1 VSKLELEVEVDSE
14 TREVLE
20 RFGFDAVRFTQLRE
34 RVRTGSLSLAGN
46 VVAGSLEPPAA
57 ADLVPLPERGE
68 DADARA
74 AGIEALRGGRVATVV
89 LNGGMAT
96 RFGGVVKGTV
106 EVLDGRSFLE
116 LKLASTAE
124 VAAALGAS
132 IPVAVMNSFAT
143 DASTREFVKEK
154 RLPAPDFFSQ
164 FVSLR
169 LKRDGELF
177 RGGDG
182 RPSLYA
188 PGHGDFLPAFR
199 RSGALELLRGRGV
212 RHVMVS
218 NVDNLGARIDPVVVG
233 THILGGRP
241 VTAEVAEKGGE
252 LGGAPVRVD
261 GQPLLLEG
269 PRFPPDFDQD
279 RIPVFNVN
287 TLTLDVDALERDYEL
302 TWLYVEKSVDGRTAV
317 QLERVFHE
325 ITAFVPTTFL
335 VVPRG
340 GSRGRFFPVKTPE
353 DLEAT
358 RAALRELLATSPLS

>member
-1 VSKLELEVEVDSE
+1 VSRRELGLDVDAE
-14 TREVLE
+14 TREVLD
-20 RFGFDAVRFTQLRE
+20 RFGFDAARFAELRE
-34 RVRTGSLSLAGN
+34 RVRDGRLSRESN
-46 VVAGSLEPPAA
+46 VVTGTLEPPAA

-68 DADARA
+68 DADARD
-74 AGIEALRGGRVATVV
+74 AGIAALRAGRVAAVV

-124 VAAALGAS
+124 VAGALGAS
-132 IPVAVMNSFAT
+132 IPVAVMTSFAT
-143 DASTREFVKEK
+143 DERTREFVTA
-154 RLPAPDFFSQ
+154 RQLPELVFFSQ

-169 LKRDGELF
+169 LERDGELF
-177 RGGDG
+177 RGADG

-188 PGHGDFLPAFR
+188 PGHGDFLAAFR
-199 RSGALELLRGRGV
+199 RSGVLERLRDRGV

-218 NVDNLGARIDPVVVG
+218 NVDNLGARIDPAVVG
-233 THILGGRP
+233 MHLLGGRP
-241 VTAEVAEKGGE
+241 VTAEVAEKGGD

-261 GQPLLLEG
+261 GQPMLLEA
-269 PRFPPDFDQD
+269 PRFPPDFDQS

-287 TLTLDVDALERDYEL
+287 TLMLDLDALDRDYEL

-340 GSRGRFFPVKTPE
+340 GPRGRFFPVKTPE

-358 RAALRELLATSPLS
+358 RGALRELLATSPLS